1 MIRIF
6 ISTILYFITMLTQ
19 AHEIED
25 RIDDNEIFSSVK
37 FTEENF
43 DAICR
48 THNID
53 SYRFTDAKF
62 EVKNKDLTFDI
73 KL

>member
-19 AHEIED
+19 AQGNED
-25 RIDDNEIFSSVK
+25 RIDDKENISSINSR
-37 FTEENF
+37 EENY
-43 DAICR
+43 DANGKTQNNACF
-48 THNID
+48 
-53 SYRFTDAKF
+53 RFTDAKF

>member
-19 AHEIED
+19 AQENEG
-25 RIDDNEIFSSVK
+25 RIDDNHIFSSVN
-37 FTEENF
+37 FTEENCNS
-43 DAICR
+43 ICR
-48 THNID
+48 THNIG

-62 EVKNKDLTFDI
+62 EVKNKDLTFDN
-73 KL
+73 K